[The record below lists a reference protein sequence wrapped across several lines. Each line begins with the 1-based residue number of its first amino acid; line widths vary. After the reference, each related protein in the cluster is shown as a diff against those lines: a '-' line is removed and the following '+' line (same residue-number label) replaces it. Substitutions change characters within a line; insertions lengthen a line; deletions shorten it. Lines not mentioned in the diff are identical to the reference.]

1 MKGAKLGTNK
11 HTKKDWVACGAVIK
25 EKRAESIE
33 PSDSQCSGNKSLYLY
48 FKLTSVEKKGN
59 FEGTIPHDNW
69 TFHENRYDYV
79 EQLEWPF
86 FFFCNIPYL
95 PWWTHISLLEE
106 HRKILSSLSLPLAW
120 TRWFFLHSVEKSV
133 RS

>member
-11 HTKKDWVACGAVIK
+11 HTKKDWVACRAVIK
-25 EKRAESIE
+25 KKRAESIE

-86 FFFCNIPYL
+86 FFFFATYHICHGGHIFLYL
-95 PWWTHISLLEE
+95 RNTVKSCH
-106 HRKILSSLSLPLAW
+106 H
-120 TRWFFLHSVEKSV
+120 FLYH
-133 RS
+133 

>member
-48 FKLTSVEKKGN
+48 FKLTSVEKKRKFRRN
-59 FEGTIPHDNW
+59 NSS
-69 TFHENRYDYV
+69 R
-79 EQLEWPF
+79 QLDFP
-86 FFFCNIPYL
+86 
-95 PWWTHISLLEE
+95 
-106 HRKILSSLSLPLAW
+106 RKQ
-120 TRWFFLHSVEKSV
+120 V
-133 RS
+133 